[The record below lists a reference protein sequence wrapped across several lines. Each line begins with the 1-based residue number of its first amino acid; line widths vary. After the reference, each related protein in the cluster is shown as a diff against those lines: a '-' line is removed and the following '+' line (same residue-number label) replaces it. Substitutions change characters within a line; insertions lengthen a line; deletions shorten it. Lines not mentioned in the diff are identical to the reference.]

1 MKKANEIIESKR
13 AGMMTNITNEITSMS
28 GQIKTHESNLMKD
41 KFVDETC
48 PPQEALKELE
58 MMNNKIVKQKEKN
71 EAYERVQKLMGVT
84 PSPNKELEDLV
95 VKYNDRKLLWT
106 HVDEFMKLQEHWQ
119 VFNIRELDYED
130 IQKDVQQYKVTAF
143 KLRINIR
150 NLSKDDK
157 DRVLDMHEERIK
169 YIDNL
174 MPIICAVANKHL
186 KDKHWK
192 KIFDKLEQPF
202 QPGKHISLTELL
214 SYRIQDKREP
224 VEEISARASGEK

>member
-1 MKKANEIIESKR
+1 
-13 AGMMTNITNEITSMS
+13 
-28 GQIKTHESNLMKD
+28 
-41 KFVDETC
+41 
-48 PPQEALKELE
+48 
-58 MMNNKIVKQKEKN
+58 
-71 EAYERVQKLMGVT
+71 MGVT

-106 HVDEFMKLQEHWQ
+106 HVDEFLKLQQHWQ
-119 VFNIRELDYED
+119 VSNIRELDFED

-174 MPIICAVANKHL
+174 MPIITAVANKHM

-192 KIFDKLEQPF
+192 KVFDKLEQNF
-202 QPGKHISLTELL
+202 QPSKIISLTELL
-214 SYRIQDKREP
+214 SYRIQDKKDAIE
-224 VEEISARASGEK
+224 

>member
-1 MKKANEIIESKR
+1 
-13 AGMMTNITNEITSMS
+13 
-28 GQIKTHESNLMKD
+28 
-41 KFVDETC
+41 
-48 PPQEALKELE
+48 
-58 MMNNKIVKQKEKN
+58 
-71 EAYERVQKLMGVT
+71 MGVT

-106 HVDEFMKLQEHWQ
+106 HVDEFLKLQEHWQ
-119 VFNIRELDYED
+119 VSNIRELDFED

-174 MPIICAVANKHL
+174 MPIITAVANKHM

-192 KIFDKLEQPF
+192 KVFDKLEQNF
-202 QPGKHISLTELL
+202 QPSKIISLTELL
-214 SYRIQDKREP
+214 SYRIQDKKDAIE
-224 VEEISARASGEK
+224 